1 MASNEEILAEPL
13 ADHEESID
21 YAQADAASDTGRPST
36 LHTLEDP
43 PRRVK
48 RREVEARRYSGK
60 ENVEDYL
67 LQFQLTSLRNGW
79 GETEKSAALLCALD
93 GPARGILAEFDDPI
107 TASFANIKQALL
119 RRFGPTQLVEVHE
132 QALSQLRFAKGQN
145 IRELAHEV
153 QKLIKLAYPDIIGT
167 A

>member
-67 LQFQLTSLRNGW
+67 LQFQLTSLRNG
-79 GETEKSAALLCALD
+79 
-93 GPARGILAEFDDPI
+93 
-107 TASFANIKQALL
+107 
-119 RRFGPTQLVEVHE
+119 
-132 QALSQLRFAKGQN
+132 
-145 IRELAHEV
+145 
-153 QKLIKLAYPDIIGT
+153 
-167 A
+167 